1 MPGRRPDAP
10 FSGSAPPLKT
20 ASKVSGSDQ
29 KRNRVRE
36 RIKLALPVRVHCRES
51 AEHEWTEMSR
61 LVDVTPFGAR
71 LPLTR
76 PTERGRLLHLT
87 LPMPRQLR
95 CFDHIEDQ
103 YRVYALICH
112 VSARPEFAGEEAS
125 GVRYEV
131 GVAFTGKNPPPSYV
145 KDPSTLYEVVSFSA
159 ENNLWHL
166 KEFEPASATHRSE
179 QTRLQM
185 ALSVRLEVF
194 DPEGRVTATEQ
205 TVTENISRRGAAV
218 WTTLKV
224 DRGRFVRLTSIE
236 TGLAVVA
243 AVRAARAG
251 SDGILRLHL
260 EFIDRQWPL
269 EGLSE

>member
-1 MPGRRPDAP
+1 M
-10 FSGSAPPLKT
+10 
-20 ASKVSGSDQ
+20 
-29 KRNRVRE
+29 RE

-51 AEHEWTEMSR
+51 AGYDWTEMSR

-71 LPLTR
+71 FSLLR

-112 VSARPEFAGEEAS
+112 VSARPEFAGEEAG
-125 GVRYEV
+125 GVRYEI
-131 GVAFTGKNPPPSYV
+131 GVAFTGKHPPPSYV
-145 KDPSTLYEVVSFSA
+145 SDPSIIYEAVAISA
-159 ENNLWHL
+159 ENNLWQL
-166 KEFEPASATHRSE
+166 KEVERKTTAQRSE
-179 QTRLQM
+179 LTRLQM

-194 DPEGRVTATEQ
+194 DSEGRVTASEQ

-218 WTTLKV
+218 WTTLQV
-224 DRGRFVRLTSIE
+224 ERGRFVRLTSIE
-236 TGLAVVA
+236 TGLSIVA
-243 AVRAARAG
+243 AVRAARSGA
-251 SDGILRLHL
+251 DGIPRLHL

-269 EGLSE
+269 EGIE